1 MTPTDHIHA
10 TRFKLI
16 VAFAAVYLI
25 WGSTYLGIRF
35 AIETIPPFIMCGMRF
50 VIGGLMMLGWAR
62 VQGAAWP
69 SRTELRNAAV
79 IGTLLMVGGTGA
91 VTWAE
96 QTVPSGLT
104 ALVVGSVPLWIVFF
118 DWLSPHGTKP
128 TPLMIT
134 GLVVGTIGVGLLIA
148 PGHFAGADHLN
159 PIGAIVLVL
168 ACGSWAFGSI
178 KSRHAELPKPQTM
191 SIAIQLLAAGGVLL
205 ILASLTGE
213 WPKLDLALV
222 SVKSTLSLVY
232 LAVIGSLAFVAYI
245 WLIKAA
251 GPAKA
256 ATYAYVN
263 PVVAVVLGATLGG
276 EPLALRTLL
285 SALII
290 IVAVVLI
297 ITAKS
302 HQAKTTE
309 KVQEVESTSRPS
321 PAAINVASATDKP

>member
-1 MTPTDHIHA
+1 MTHSDHIHV

-16 VAFAAVYLI
+16 VAFSAVYLI

-50 VIGGLMMLGWAR
+50 VIGGLMMLMWAR
-62 VQGAAWP
+62 IQGAGWP
-69 SRTELRNAAV
+69 SRVEWRNAAI
-79 IGTLLMVGGTGA
+79 IGTLMMVGGTGA

-104 ALVVGSVPLWIVFF
+104 ALVVGTVPLWIVFF

-128 TPLMIT
+128 TPLMIL
-134 GLVVGTIGVGLLIA
+134 GLAIGTVGVGLLIA

-168 ACGSWAFGSI
+168 GCGSWAFGSI
-178 KSRHAELPKPQTM
+178 RSRHANLPKPQTM
-191 SIAIQLLAAGGVLL
+191 SIAIQLLVAGAVLL
-205 ILASLTGE
+205 VLAVFTGE
-213 WPKLDLALV
+213 WPELELSQISL
-222 SVKSTLSLVY
+222 KSSLSLMY

-251 GPAKA
+251 GPARA

-263 PVVAVVLGATLGG
+263 PVVAVILGSTFGS
-276 EPLALRTLL
+276 EPFALRTVL
-285 SALII
+285 SALVI

-302 HQAKTTE
+302 RQTVKAA
-309 KVQEVESTSRPS
+309 VPASNPSTIPPVTRLG
-321 PAAINVASATDKP
+321 AVAPATDET

>member
-1 MTPTDHIHA
+1 MTPTDQIHV

-35 AIETIPPFIMCGMRF
+35 AIDTIPPFIMCGMRF
-50 VIGGLMMLGWAR
+50 VIGGMMMLVWAR
-62 VQGAAWP
+62 VQNGAWP
-69 SRTELRNAAV
+69 NKVELRNAAI
-79 IGTLLMVGGTGA
+79 IGTLMMVGGTGA

-96 QTVPSGLT
+96 QMVPSGLT
-104 ALVVGSVPLWIVFF
+104 ALMVGTVPLWIVFF

-128 TPLMIT
+128 TWLMIV
-134 GLVVGTIGVGLLIA
+134 GLLIGTVGVGLLVA
-148 PGHFAGADHLN
+148 PGHFAGADHLD
-159 PIGAIVLVL
+159 PVGAAVLVL

-178 KSRHAELPKPQTM
+178 RSRHAVLPKSQTM
-191 SIAIQLLAAGGVLL
+191 SIGVQLLVAGGVLL
-205 ILASLTGE
+205 VLSTFSGE
-213 WPKLDLALV
+213 WGKLDLAQV
-222 SVKSTLSLVY
+222 TIKSTVALLY
-232 LAVIGSLAFVAYI
+232 LAIIGSLAFVAYL

-263 PVVAVVLGATLGG
+263 PVVAVLLGTTLGG
-276 EPLALRTLL
+276 EPFALRTLW

-290 IVAVVLI
+290 TLAVVVI

-302 HQAKTTE
+302 RQLGSASSEKTQAMKSPTIPGSGSPEVIVE
-309 KVQEVESTSRPS
+309 KP
-321 PAAINVASATDKP
+321 